1 MSVGRFEPGWE
12 MQKGAVDGLASLAEM
27 TMVVVV
33 EDNVID
39 GDQSGVDQ
47 RFKLSFVVSFH
58 DHQLPN
64 FQGRTLWTSRVLD
77 CACCRICTSDDIN
90 HLAQGCRKRRRVHT
104 SKEVR
109 WDFRFSSD
117 V

>member
-1 MSVGRFEPGWE
+1 

-39 GDQSGVDQ
+39 VDQSGV
-47 RFKLSFVVSFH
+47 FVVSFH
-58 DHQLPN
+58 DHRLPN
-64 FQGRTLWTSRVLD
+64 FQGRTLWILD
-77 CACCRICTSDDIN
+77 CACCRSCTSDDIN

>member
-1 MSVGRFEPGWE
+1 
-12 MQKGAVDGLASLAEM
+12 MQKGAVGGLASLAEM
-27 TMVVVV
+27 TMVMVV

-39 GDQSGVDQ
+39 VDQSSVDHCI
-47 RFKLSFVVSFH
+47 KLSFVVPFH
-58 DHQLPN
+58 DHQPPN

-104 SKEVR
+104 LKEVR
-109 WDFRFSSD
+109 WDF
-117 V
+117 

>member
-1 MSVGRFEPGWE
+1 MLLTV
-12 MQKGAVDGLASLAEM
+12 
-27 TMVVVV
+27 
-33 EDNVID
+33 
-39 GDQSGVDQ
+39 DQSGVDQ

-90 HLAQGCRKRRRVHT
+90 HLARRLP
-104 SKEVR
+104 KETASTHLEGSPLGLP
-109 WDFRFSSD
+109 FLF
-117 V
+117 